1 MGIES
6 PWFPGL
12 LLNESERSKMKN
24 VIALLTLAAVSGLA
38 NADTVSYWDFNNQD
52 LGDGT
57 FGFQVSDFP
66 YVADMG
72 TGEFTVANFNA
83 DETGGVYTWLQ
94 SFAGTTL
101 GALDGVSGGS
111 FSFQGATGQA
121 VTNNGAQAI
130 FSFDGTNWTDLSFDF
145 ARRGTSTG
153 FNSLSIELFDGT
165 TSLGVI
171 DTILGV
177 QSSTWN
183 ANNYDLS
190 ALNGIADASIVLTFD
205 GASSDTGNNRID
217 NVTISGTAIPT
228 PGTFALLGL
237 GGLTAT
243 RRRRA

>member
-1 MGIES
+1 
-6 PWFPGL
+6 
-12 LLNESERSKMKN
+12 MKS
-24 VIALLTLAAVSGLA
+24 IITMSALAVLAGVAS
-38 NADTVSYWDFNNQD
+38 ADTVSYWDFNNQG
-52 LGDGT
+52 LPSGG
-57 FGFQVSDFP
+57 FGFEVSDFP
-66 YVADMG
+66 YSADMG
-72 TGEFTVANFNA
+72 AGLFTVANFNSDA
-83 DETGGVYTWLQ
+83 TDGVYNWLQ

-101 GALDGVSGGS
+101 GSLDGVSGGS
-111 FSFQGATGQA
+111 FSFQGAANQG

-130 FSFDGTNWTDLSFDF
+130 FSFDGTGWTDLTFDF
-145 ARRGTSTG
+145 SRRGTSTG

-171 DTILGV
+171 DTILGA

-217 NVTISGTAIPT
+217 NVTISGNAIPA

-237 GGLTAT
+237 GGLAAT